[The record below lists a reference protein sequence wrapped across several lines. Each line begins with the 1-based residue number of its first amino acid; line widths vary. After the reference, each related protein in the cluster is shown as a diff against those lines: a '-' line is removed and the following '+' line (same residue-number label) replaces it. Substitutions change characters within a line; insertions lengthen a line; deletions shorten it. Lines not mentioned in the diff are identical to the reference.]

1 MRSEPTGHSKEV
13 RSEQAQ
19 GRRTWR
25 ARRREPLVADTSAR
39 QSDAPPD
46 TLDVRVPEPPIDLT
60 ADLRLGERPRVLLV
74 DDEPDVRDWLRIALH
89 QDGWNV
95 NAARSAA
102 EGIEMAGRL
111 HPQVVLLDQALPD
124 GPGLECGRWLRENH
138 PEIRV
143 VMFSAYL
150 DIKTEEDAFALGIST
165 ISKVDHV
172 ALLTTMTALRM
183 GMQRRSE
190 QRST

>member
-1 MRSEPTGHSKEV
+1 VRNDDAQVRRS
-13 RSEQAQ
+13 
-19 GRRTWR
+19 WR
-25 ARRREPLVADTSAR
+25 ARRSQPLVADTSGRDRPVA
-39 QSDAPPD
+39 PD
-46 TLDVRVPEPPIDLT
+46 TLDVRAPDPPIDLT
-60 ADLRLGERPRVLLV
+60 FDHRLDERPRVLIV

-102 EGIEMAGRL
+102 EGAEMADRL
-111 HPQVVLLDQALPD
+111 HPQVVLLDQQLPD
-124 GPGLECGRWLRENH
+124 GPGLECGRWLREHH

-172 ALLTTMTALRM
+172 ALLTTMTALRE
-183 GMQRRSE
+183 GMRRRVE
-190 QRST
+190 QRPTG